1 MAEEIQGT
9 APTLSSVEVEDAG
22 GPAGQG
28 EATVADAEKEP
39 AEKEPA
45 QKLGFI
51 NRLFRPFA
59 PRTSERTSGGAS
71 GEVPAPRPVTL
82 GAGTEEGGR
91 SASQDEGTVADTKNN
106 TLEQY

>member
-1 MAEEIQGT
+1 MAEEFQGT
-9 APTLSSVEVEDAG
+9 APTLSSAEVEDAG

-28 EATVADAEKEP
+28 EAAVADAK
-39 AEKEPA
+39 KEPA
-45 QKLGFI
+45 QKRGFI

-59 PRTSERTSGGAS
+59 PRTSERTSGEAS

-82 GAGTEEGGR
+82 GAGAEEGGR
-91 SASQDEGTVADTKNN
+91 SASQDEGTVADMKNN